1 MKETPEMATFEPLN
15 PEQRK
20 RVEGTPVGLKN
31 VGNTCY
37 FNSLMQ
43 TYFMIPKLVEEIE
56 SFIPHASYE
65 EMKEANV
72 QKESINTVKQVQ
84 RLFAYLTRSHR
95 KYQDPSAVLNALV
108 DDYGNQIGIGDQK
121 DVGEFNIILIS
132 RIEQGLRTRLP
143 PA

>member
-1 MKETPEMATFEPLN
+1 M
-15 PEQRK
+15 
-20 RVEGTPVGLKN
+20 EGTPVGLKN

-72 QKESINTVKQVQ
+72 QKESINTVK
-84 RLFAYLTRSHR
+84 
-95 KYQDPSAVLNALV
+95 
-108 DDYGNQIGIGDQK
+108 
-121 DVGEFNIILIS
+121 
-132 RIEQGLRTRLP
+132 
-143 PA
+143 

>member
-1 MKETPEMATFEPLN
+1 MTKEEEEIAKAVEMSMKETSSEMVTFEPLN

-56 SFIPHASYE
+56 TFQPHPSYE
-65 EMKEANV
+65 EQKEANV
-72 QKESINTVKQVQ
+72 QKESINTVQ
-84 RLFAYLTRSHR
+84 
-95 KYQDPSAVLNALV
+95 
-108 DDYGNQIGIGDQK
+108 
-121 DVGEFNIILIS
+121 
-132 RIEQGLRTRLP
+132 
-143 PA
+143 